1 MRMRAGLSFVGAD
14 YSLHVS
20 NGVNFLNGAIY
31 SINAAALLIGA
42 AGLLSRAL
50 GVLRDRLL
58 ASEFGASRDL
68 DIYYAAFQIPDFLYT
83 VFLLGAASAAIIP
96 VLLELKARDEEG
108 ARQFMA
114 RLIIVFSIGSIAVSA
129 SAFFLMPFLVRF
141 IAPGF
146 SAGDQNFLITLSRI
160 MLVSPVLLGISNI
173 LSAAIQSARIFLIY
187 AVTGIVYNLGIII
200 GIIFFLPSFGLPG
213 LAAGVILGAA
223 LHVSIQVVPFYR
235 LGFRF
240 PGLASFSS
248 FRFAL
253 LRDAAF
259 KKLAALS
266 LPRILAL
273 SLRQITFIA
282 LIAIASTLVSGS
294 IAVLQFSYNLQY
306 IPVGI
311 FGLSF
316 AVAAFPQLTELW
328 ISRDARRWV
337 ETVAAASRTIFFW
350 VAPVS
355 VLFYVLRA
363 QIVRVALGAGKF
375 DWTDT
380 ILTAAVFG
388 VFSVAI
394 AAEALIPLFV
404 RSFYA
409 LENTKKPFLIAFFAA
424 CLSIF
429 SAFGLVLLF
438 EYGPAAFTDFLRHFL
453 KVGDTEGITVI
464 GLSWAFA
471 LGGIVQVIL
480 LFFALKG
487 EVRAR
492 FSVEHPLR
500 MPWDE
505 FFRISW
511 VSLLAG
517 VVAFGTLRTV
527 NLAVTLDTF
536 LGVFTQGTLS
546 FLAGAVTYAGV
557 LYLFG
562 NREVEELVGTIHRR
576 LFRRDVL
583 PREFD
588 DSPRE

>member
-1 MRMRAGLSFVGAD
+1 M
-14 YSLHVS
+14 
-20 NGVNFLNGAIY
+20 NFLNGAIY

-58 ASEFGASRDL
+58 ASEFGASREL

-96 VLLELKARDEEG
+96 VLLELKAQDNES
-108 ARQFMA
+108 ARRFME
-114 RLIIVFSIGSIAVSA
+114 RLVIVFSIGSVAFSA
-129 SAFFLMPFLVRF
+129 AAFFLMPFLVGLV
-141 IAPGF
+141 APGF
-146 SAGDQNFLITLSRI
+146 SAGDRDLLITLSRI

-200 GIIFFLPSFGLPG
+200 GIIFLLPSFGLPG
-213 LAAGVILGAA
+213 LAAGVILGAL
-223 LHVSIQVVPFYR
+223 LHVSIQIAPFYR
-235 LGFRF
+235 LGFRLPDF
-240 PGLASFSS
+240 ASFFS
-248 FRFAL
+248 FRFSL
-253 LRDAAF
+253 LRDASF

-282 LIAIASTLVSGS
+282 LVAIASTLVSGS

-316 AVAAFPQLTELW
+316 AVAAFPRLTELW
-328 ISRDARRWV
+328 ISRDGVRWG
-337 ETVAAASRTIFFW
+337 ETVAATSRTIFFW
-350 VAPVS
+350 VAPLS

-363 QIVRVALGAGKF
+363 QIVRVFLGAGKF

-394 AAEALIPLFV
+394 VAEALIPLFV
-404 RSFYA
+404 RSFYS
-409 LENTKKPFLIAFFAA
+409 LENTRKPFVISFFAA

-429 SAFGLVLLF
+429 SAFGLVALF
-438 EYGPAAFTDFLRHFL
+438 EYGPAAFIDFLRHFL

-471 LGGIVQVIL
+471 FGGIVQVIL
-480 LFFALKG
+480 LFFALRK
-487 EVRAR
+487 EVVAR
-492 FSVEHPLR
+492 FDGRFFLR

-505 FFRISW
+505 IFRISW

-527 NLAVTLDTF
+527 NLVVTLDTF
-536 LGVFTQGTLS
+536 MGVFTQGALS

-562 NREVEELVGTIHRR
+562 NKEVEELVGTVNRR

-583 PREFD
+583 PLEFD

>member
-1 MRMRAGLSFVGAD
+1 M
-14 YSLHVS
+14 
-20 NGVNFLNGAIY
+20 NFLNGAIY

-58 ASEFGASRDL
+58 ASEFGASREL

-96 VLLELKARDEEG
+96 VLLELKARDEES

-114 RLIIVFSIGSIAVSA
+114 RLIIVFSVGSIAVSA
-129 SAFFLMPFLVRF
+129 AAFFLMPFLVGV

-146 SAGDQNFLITLSRI
+146 SAGDRDLLITLSRI

-187 AVTGIVYNLGIII
+187 AITGIVYNLGIII
-200 GIIFFLPSFGLPG
+200 GILFFLPVFGLPG
-213 LAAGVILGAA
+213 LAAGVILGAL
-223 LHVSIQVVPFYR
+223 LHVSIQVAPFYR
-235 LGFRF
+235 LGFRL
-240 PGLASFSS
+240 PGVASFFS
-248 FRFAL
+248 FQFSM
-253 LRDAAF
+253 LRDASF

-266 LPRILAL
+266 LPRLLAL

-282 LIAIASTLVSGS
+282 LVAIASTLVSGS

-316 AVAAFPQLTELW
+316 AVAAFPRLTELW
-328 ISRDARRWV
+328 ISRDGVRWG

-363 QIVRVALGAGKF
+363 QIVRVFLGAGKF

-394 AAEALIPLFV
+394 VAEALIPLFV
-404 RSFYA
+404 RSLYT
-409 LENTKKPFLIAFFAA
+409 LENTRKPFMIAFFAA
-424 CLSIF
+424 CVSIF
-429 SAFGLVLLF
+429 SAFGLVALF
-438 EYGPAAFTDFLRHFL
+438 EYGPAAFIDFLRHFL

-471 LGGIVQVIL
+471 LGGIVQIIL
-480 LFFALKG
+480 LFFALRK
-487 EVRAR
+487 ETAVR
-492 FSVEHPLR
+492 FNGQYPLR

-536 LGVFTQGTLS
+536 MGVFTQGAVS
-546 FLAGAVTYAGV
+546 FLAGAVAYAGV

-562 NREVEELVGTIHRR
+562 NKEVEELVGTINRR
-576 LFRRDVL
+576 LFRRDIL

>member
-200 GIIFFLPSFGLPG
+200 GIIFLLPSFGLAG
-213 LAAGVILGAA
+213 LAAGVILGAL
-223 LHVSIQVVPFYR
+223 LHVSIQIAPFYR

-240 PGLASFSS
+240 PGLANFSS
-248 FRFAL
+248 FRLAL
-253 LRDAAF
+253 LRDDSF
-259 KKLAALS
+259 RKLAALS
-266 LPRILAL
+266 LPRIVAL
-273 SLRQITFIA
+273 V
-282 LIAIASTLVSGS
+282 AIASTLVSGS

-328 ISRDARRWV
+328 ISRDARRWG

-350 VAPVS
+350 VAPLS

-363 QIVRVALGAGKF
+363 QIVRIFLGAGKF

-394 AAEALIPLFV
+394 VAEALIPLFV

-409 LENTKKPFLIAFFAA
+409 LENTRKPFIIAFFAA
-424 CLSIF
+424 CISIF
-429 SAFGLVLLF
+429 SAFGLVALF
-438 EYGPAAFTDFLRHFL
+438 EYGPAAVVDFLRHFL

-471 LGGIVQVIL
+471 IGGIVQVTF
-480 LFFALKG
+480 LFFALRK
-487 EVRAR
+487 EVAAR
-492 FSVEHPLR
+492 FGGWYQLR

-536 LGVFTQGTLS
+536 AGVFTQGALS

-562 NREVEELVGTIHRR
+562 NKEVEELVGTINRR

-588 DSPRE
+588 DSSRE